1 MAKLRAKR
9 IRRKRAS
16 VNLAGIQKLNDGSDM
31 VPTFYVNGQPY
42 YYPSTSL
49 FLFNETNAFR
59 QWCVQVIVSTYF
71 EYFIVFV
78 ILVNAVFLACADYG
92 HVDDENNLV
101 VTNSIRNLI
110 LQESTLPFT
119 IIFVGELMLKVVA
132 MGLWGKRSYLADP
145 WNYLDLLVV
154 LSSIALLA
162 YPNSPK
168 ISIIRTFRILRPL
181 RTISSMPAL
190 KNIVNCIFGS
200 LPQLGGVFLLLLFV
214 FIFYAT
220 ASVQFYAGPFM
231 HSLCRSTPFPVNNS
245 YTEGL
250 DYNLYRCLPGENFD
264 TVADDPTMTKSASPW
279 AEPQTECYW
288 PLADESILTYQTH
301 AYRFCSFGKS
311 FGNNF
316 CVHNTDLIDESL
328 WSWCGS
334 NFDAL
339 GNSRFGHSL
348 DNDPDIY
355 NNDFNWGLTN
365 FDNFGMSLITIFQ
378 VITAEGWS
386 YIMYFLMDSA
396 GKSTAALFFVS
407 LMLLGSVFTLQLLLA
422 VLADNF
428 NSVSFDMYQLNDDHL
443 EELKSQSGQY
453 LDQLLNDSDSSD
465 DELEEMLQ
473 DISAAD
479 KKKTNKS
486 PSMKFKRMQS
496 RRGSLRRLSLS
507 QADINALQPAKQ
519 SRITELYQE
528 ALYFFNYYRRK
539 MYKSIIKFRKYCFIV
554 GHSERFDFFSCTLI
568 CANAVIF
575 MSDHYPIQTEFSD
588 ALDLAN
594 AILSI
599 LFTIELIIKVL
610 GSSVKKYFKDY
621 FKVFDFA
628 IVAVALIEVVIQ
640 PPAYFTG
647 GRTNS
652 SSISISIVRC
662 FRLFRMLKLAIRF
675 ESLKIL
681 LTRIL
686 KTFLDL
692 FSFMILLF
700 LFLFICTLIGM
711 QFFANSFRFDSDGYV
726 ITGINSYEWKNA
738 HEISRYNFDDFN
750 NAFASVFQIMST
762 ENWNV
767 LLDNCW
773 RAKGPYAVIFPCVC
787 IAFGT
792 YILMNLFLAILLSN
806 FESIK
811 LFKDKEID
819 ENGSNEGDN
828 KEKGDNV
835 KVGYESGPLSIRT
848 SIPFMNSMN
857 ADEVESNA
865 NDSEQGE
872 NNEEDK
878 DIKSAKTFIGKF
890 KSASSLLKRSFS
902 NQIRPILGI
911 NPVVPPG
918 EGNNTE
924 NSSVD
929 NNIVGTLKA
938 ASSLLKRSFSNQ
950 VKPMLNNQS
959 LNIASIVNLV
969 QVKNKMKSK
978 VENTAAE
985 DAKKYSLYCLSHDN
999 WLRQLCTKIIN
1010 YKGFDNYVLILVFIS
1025 SITLAIDSPLNNPDA
1040 QVSISL
1046 YYIDVVMTSL
1056 FSLEVIIKVISCDL
1070 FYLDGAY
1077 LRSPWN
1083 IMDLLIVIFSIVSLF
1098 SDQDGLSALKALR
1111 CLRALRP
1118 LRVISRA
1125 PRLRVLVQAIIAAI
1139 PDVVNVLV
1147 VILLFFSLFTII
1159 GVNLL
1164 KGDLRR
1170 CELDFVEP
1178 LTLDSYYQFLV
1189 SPVSY
1194 DSMSTSEK
1202 AMFGPTSRYYQNS
1215 WDCSSFPSES
1225 CCPAVSSGHIYS
1237 KDVCECWGGSWTLV
1251 TSFNFDN
1258 FGSGLIAF
1266 FSISTTEGWIDLMYA
1281 AVDSTGIGMEPIR
1294 NNRPAFIYFF
1304 VLFIITGNFYALN
1317 LFVGVLLDNFQVMK
1331 KKFENNE
1338 SYLTDEQSEWIKTRE
1353 IAMKFEPKKKINRP
1367 TNWFRGIVYDLT
1379 MHSSF
1384 EMIILF
1390 FIVSNTVILACDYY
1404 GSSDAFRYITDL
1416 LNAIFTT
1423 IFAVE
1428 AALKITAY
1436 GWRYF
1441 DNGWNQF
1448 DFGIVV
1454 GSISGLILLAVT
1466 NTNVVLVITV
1476 ARMFRALRVI
1486 RLVNGFT
1493 SVKRLTSTVML
1504 CLPGLVNII
1513 LLLLLF
1519 IFIFTVLGV
1528 QLYAAV
1534 GFYGSLDAHAN
1545 FQSFGTGL
1553 LTLFRFATGEGWPQ
1567 FMADVAHK
1575 RDNCVDYPIY
1585 NDKMCG
1591 FNDFPGCEELNGCGT
1606 YSIYAFMI
1614 AFTFFVTM
1622 CMFNLF
1628 IGVIL
1633 EGFSEANDY
1642 NLTVKPEDLERF
1654 SEHWTK
1660 YDPHATYYIS
1670 FNDLEDFVMTLFSP
1684 LGYADATDISEVE
1697 IQERIAALHIHVH
1710 TGGKVHFK
1718 DVICALSTEALRRK
1732 SGHVNGL
1739 DSQLSLDKFVKK
1751 QINANRETINGASSL
1766 FKVSRY
1772 HFATVLVA
1780 VPGMQKIK
1788 DRIESLKDN
1797 DTKPIAGF
1805 DGSYFTAKEYYA
1817 ATYLQRSWKK
1827 RQWEKSHPFHSID
1840 KLVKELI
1847 RQSRSNGAS
1856 ICINSES
1863 SKNVDNADNA
1873 STTTTPSA
1881 TTPPFASVSRE
1892 SSNTFEKKDEVD
1904 KSPFEIEYR
1913 KSEQV

>member
-1 MAKLRAKR
+1 MTKLRAKR

-16 VNLAGIQKLNDGSDM
+16 INLAGIQKLDDGSNM
-31 VPTFYVNGQPY
+31 VPNFYVKGQSY
-42 YYPSTSL
+42 YFPPTSL
-49 FLFNETNAFR
+49 FIFNEHNLFR
-59 QWCVQVIVSTYF
+59 QKCVQIIVSPYF

-78 ILVNAVFLACADYG
+78 ILVNAIFLACADYG
-92 HVDDENNLV
+92 HVDDDNNLV
-101 VTNSIRNLI
+101 VNGSIRNLI
-110 LQESTLPFT
+110 LHQSSLPFT
-119 IIFVGELMLKVVA
+119 IIFVIELILKLVA
-132 MGLWGKRSYLADP
+132 MGLWGKRSYLADR

-154 LSSIALLA
+154 ISSIAIIA

-168 ISIIRTFRILRPL
+168 ISIVRTFRILRPL

-245 YTEGL
+245 YIEGL
-250 DYNLYRCLPGENFD
+250 DYNLYRCLPGKNFD
-264 TVADDPTMTKSASPW
+264 TVADDPSMTKSSSPW

-288 PLADESILTYQTH
+288 PLADDSILTYQTH
-301 AYRFCSFGKS
+301 SYRFCSFGKS

-316 CVHNTDLIDESL
+316 CAHNSDLVDESL

-348 DNDPDIY
+348 DNDPDVH
-355 NNDFNWGLTN
+355 NNDLNWGLTN
-365 FDNFGMSLITIFQ
+365 FDNFGMSLISIFQ

-407 LMLLGSVFTLQLLLA
+407 LMVLGSIFTLQLLLA

-428 NSVSFDMYQLNDDHL
+428 NSVSFDMYQLNDDHA
-443 EELKSQSGQY
+443 EEFKSHSGQY
-453 LDQLLNDSDSSD
+453 LDQLMNDSGSSD
-465 DELEEMLQ
+465 EELEELLQ
-473 DISAAD
+473 DIAAAD
-479 KKKTNKS
+479 IKKNSKT
-486 PSMKFKRMQS
+486 
-496 RRGSLRRLSLS
+496 LRRKGSMTN
-507 QADINALQPAKQ
+507 DIINGIQPVKQ
-519 SRITELYQE
+519 SKITEFYQNVSWQF
-528 ALYFFNYYRRK
+528 YNCRRK
-539 MYKSIIKFRKYCFIV
+539 IYKSFIKFRKYCFII
-554 GHSERFDFFSCTLI
+554 GHSERFEYFSCFLI
-568 CANAVIF
+568 LANALIF
-575 MSDHYPIQTEFSD
+575 MLDHYPIQTQFSD
-588 ALDLAN
+588 ALDLVN
-594 AILSI
+594 AILAI
-599 LFTIELIIKVL
+599 LFSLELVIKLL
-610 GSSVKKYFKDY
+610 GSNIMKYCRDVFKIFDAVVV
-621 FKVFDFA
+621 VF
-628 IVAVALIEVVIQ
+628 ALIEVSIQ
-640 PPAYFTG
+640 PPSYFTE
-647 GRTNS
+647 GRTKS
-652 SSISISIVRC
+652 SGISISIIRC
-662 FRLFRMLKLAIRF
+662 FRLFRMIKLAVRF
-675 ESLKIL
+675 EALKIL

-692 FSFMILLF
+692 FSFMILLL

-726 ITGINSYEWKNA
+726 ITSINSYEWKHA
-738 HEISRYNFDDFN
+738 YEISRYNFDDFN

-767 LLDNCW
+767 LLHNCW
-773 RAKGPYAVIFPCVC
+773 RAKGPYAVIFPCIIVG
-787 IAFGT
+787 FGT

-811 LFKDKEID
+811 LIKEKEID
-819 ENGSNEGDN
+819 ENANSNDDNNNNNNNNSGDAV
-828 KEKGDNV
+828 DAT
-835 KVGYESGPLSIRT
+835 T
-848 SIPFMNSMN
+848 SIPFMSSMTGTV
-857 ADEVESNA
+857 VESL
-865 NDSEQGE
+865 
-872 NNEEDK
+872 EEDTEHSVSDGNNNTK
-878 DIKSAKTFIGKF
+878 NTKTLIGQFKSATSSLRRSFSNEVRPILGVNSAENISVDSVVENSKNVVSKL
-890 KSASSLLKRSFS
+890 KSASSALGRSF
-902 NQIRPILGI
+902 
-911 NPVVPPG
+911 
-918 EGNNTE
+918 
-924 NSSVD
+924 
-929 NNIVGTLKA
+929 K
-938 ASSLLKRSFSNQ
+938 NQ
-950 VKPMLNNQS
+950 VKPLPD
-959 LNIASIVNLV
+959 IASVVNV
-969 QVKNKMKSK
+969 VRSKNKMIA
-978 VENTAAE
+978 V
-985 DAKKYSLYCLSHDN
+985 AKKAADERVTELSLGCLSHDN
-999 WLRQLCTKIIN
+999 WLRRLCTSIIN
-1010 YKGFDNYVLILVFIS
+1010 YKSFDNYVLVLVFIS

-1040 QVSISL
+1040 QLSISL
-1046 YYIDVVMTSL
+1046 YYIDLVMTSL
-1056 FSLEVIIKVISCDL
+1056 FGLEFLVKVISCDL
-1070 FYLDGAY
+1070 FYLEGAY

-1083 IMDLLIVIFSIVSLF
+1083 IMDLGIVIFSIFSLF
-1098 SDQDGLSALKALR
+1098 SDQNGLSALKALR

-1159 GVNLL
+1159 GVNLF
-1164 KGDLRR
+1164 KGDLRH
-1170 CELDFVEP
+1170 CELDFVQP
-1178 LTLDSYYQFLV
+1178 SSLDSYYQFMV
-1189 SPVSY
+1189 SPVSF
-1194 DSMSTSEK
+1194 DRMSASEK
-1202 AMFGPTSRYYQNS
+1202 EMFGPTSRYFQNS
-1215 WDCSSFPSES
+1215 WDCSNFPSES
-1225 CCPAVSSGHIYS
+1225 CCPAVLGSVNSEDIC
-1237 KDVCECWGGSWTLV
+1237 KCWGGSWNFV

-1266 FSISTTEGWIDLMYA
+1266 FCISTTEGWIDLMYA
-1281 AVDSTGIGMEPIR
+1281 AVDSNGIGMEPIR
-1294 NNRPAFIYFF
+1294 NNRPQFIYFF
-1304 VLFIITGNFYALN
+1304 VLFIIAGNFYALN

-1338 SYLTDEQSEWIKTRE
+1338 SYLTEAQSEWIKTRE

-1367 TNWFRGIVYDLT
+1367 LNWFRGLVYDLV
-1379 MHSSF
+1379 SNRSF
-1384 EMIILF
+1384 EVFILL
-1390 FIVSNTVILACDYY
+1390 FIVSNTVVLACDYY
-1404 GSSDAFRYITDL
+1404 GSSDGYRYITDL
-1416 LNAIFTT
+1416 LNVVFTT
-1423 IFAVE
+1423 IFAIE

-1448 DFGIVV
+1448 DFVIVI
-1454 GSISGLILLAVT
+1454 GSISGLILLALT
-1466 NTNVVLVITV
+1466 STNVVLVITV

-1519 IFIFTVLGV
+1519 LFIFTVLGV
-1528 QLYAAV
+1528 QLYATV
-1534 GFYGSLDAHAN
+1534 GLYGSLDAHAN

-1567 FMADVAHK
+1567 FMADVAHE
-1575 RDNCVDYPIY
+1575 RDNCVDYPNY
-1585 NDKMCG
+1585 DNNMCG
-1591 FNDFPGCEELNGCGT
+1591 FHDFPGCEELNGCGT
-1606 YSIYAFMI
+1606 YSIYGFMLL
-1614 AFTFFVTM
+1614 FTFLVTM

-1697 IQERIAALHIHVH
+1697 IQERIAALHLHVH

-1718 DVICALSTEALRRK
+1718 DVICALSIEALRRK
-1732 SGHVNGL
+1732 SGNENGPE
-1739 DSQLSLDKFVKK
+1739 SQLSLDNFVKK
-1751 QINANRETINGASSL
+1751 QIKAHRESIRDSTSL
-1766 FKVSRY
+1766 YKVSRY
-1772 HFATVLVA
+1772 HFASVLVS
-1780 VPGMQKIK
+1780 VPGMHRIK
-1788 DRIESLKDN
+1788 SRIEALKDQ
-1797 DTKPIAGF
+1797 DTKPIVGF
-1805 DGSYFTAKEYYA
+1805 DGSFFTARDYYA

-1827 RQWEKSHPFHSID
+1827 RQWEKTHPFHSID

-1847 RQSRSNGAS
+1847 RQSRSNGTS
-1856 ICINSES
+1856 ICINGES
-1863 SKNVDNADNA
+1863 SKNEDNA
-1873 STTTTPSA
+1873 STTTTPSL
-1881 TTPPFASVSRE
+1881 TTPPFSFVSRE
-1892 SSNTFEKKDEVD
+1892 SSNNAFEKKDEID
-1904 KSPFEIEYR
+1904 KSPFEVEHR
-1913 KSEQV
+1913 KSELV